1 MEKRKQELIHQAEKL
16 SVYLDKMEKC
26 IKILDESFVSSI
38 IKIMR
43 HITKC
48 ILENF
53 QLFRDLLVRFLKMIV
68 NMREGSSYRYYETI
82 LENVTELFLAIMIQY
97 PRKWMTLR
105 YLLSSWLFLLTTLPN
120 ISVKKIANSHA
131 KRMKLLEN
139 LLTTAGEYRNQ
150 RAVMVILIHMMQSLN
165 QLELICFTNVVFR
178 DEEFS
183 HLREILKEGNLNDPE
198 MMTREVLNE
207 YNSLLM
213 EREVV
218 SLEITCLTLDGLKGV
233 PFKEG
238 KMWIDFNKSPP
249 CVSLYCSLR
258 TLTGCLEDKNILVYI
273 PLKTIERFVTKEN
286 RKNQVVYFK
295 IITNER
301 ITLVDVKSG
310 KVDESIFVTDMEC
323 QCILEARNRDD
334 TFNIVEMFFKIVQE
348 KTRQKIHEE
357 MMRRQAQGIQTK
369 CLNLVE
375 DTVTISV
382 PMDVEENE
390 PSFAELPSPIEP
402 SLLSDMSIEEP
413 EKLEE
418 IPDDSGIEKEEL
430 KFLSDEDPELISS
443 SQKMK
448 LDDFLERDADVTL
461 NGLVLPKSS
470 PFQGFAEPTLMVEA
484 KELFVQPIE
493 RLKAKKA
500 IPQTAKKIVKEPEII
515 PFCTERRRRPSVEE
529 FIEESFAA
537 SKNSVQK
544 SLMVEA
550 KELFVQPIERLKAR
564 KAIPQTA
571 KKIVKEPEIIP
582 FCTERRRRPSVEE
595 FIEESFAASK
605 NSVQKSLMVEAKEL
619 FVQPIERLKAR
630 KAIPQT
636 AKKIVKEPEIILF
649 CTERRRRPSV
659 EEFIEESFAASKN
672 SVQKSL
678 MVEAKELFVQPIERP
693 KARKAIPQTA
703 KKIVKEPEIIPFCTE
718 RRRRPSAEEFIEES
732 FAASKN
738 SVQKSLMVEAKE
750 LFVQPIERLKARK
763 AIPQTAKKIVKE
775 PEIILFCTERRRRP
789 SVEEFIEESF
799 AASKNSV
806 QNSLMVEAKEL
817 FVQPI
822 ERPKARKAIPQ
833 IAKKIVKEP
842 EIIPFCTE
850 RRRRP
855 SAEEFIEESFA
866 ASKNSLQKATPGD
879 IYDFTEEDLEPVSST
894 SNDLFDKIR
903 DEESVNLPRKR
914 RLFNPQR
921 NSLET
926 VEISKLS
933 FTERMLSKS
942 RGSTPSDIVIDSQTS
957 VESATGLKK
966 FDGKMKKIQKHVLKV
981 IEKTKKE
988 PSEKVLPPAAKKRRR
1003 ITKISWPINKRSAEK
1018 ITVPVQKAQE

>member
-1 MEKRKQELIHQAEKL
+1 MEKRKQELIHHAEKL
-16 SVYLDKMEKC
+16 SIYMDKMEKC
-26 IKILDESFVSSI
+26 TKILDESFVRSI

-43 HITKC
+43 HITKS

-68 NMREGSSYRYYETI
+68 NMREESSYRYYETI

-97 PRKWMTLR
+97 PSKWMTLR
-105 YLLSSWLFLLTTLPN
+105 YLLSSWLFLLTTLPKT
-120 ISVKKIANSHA
+120 SVKKIVNSHA
-131 KRMKLLEN
+131 KRLKLLEN

-178 DEEFS
+178 EEEFS
-183 HLREILKEGNLNDPE
+183 HLREILKKGNLNDPE
-198 MMTREVLNE
+198 MMTREVLKE

-218 SLEITCLTLDGLKGV
+218 SLEITRLTLDGLEGV

-238 KMWIDFNKSPP
+238 KMWIDFNRSPL
-249 CVSLYCSLR
+249 CVSLYCSSR

-273 PLKTIERFVTKEN
+273 PLKTIERFVTKG
-286 RKNQVVYFK
+286 KNQVVYFK

-310 KVDESIFVTDMEC
+310 EVDASNLVTHVEC
-323 QCILEARNRDD
+323 QCILEARNQDD
-334 TFNIVEMFFKIVQE
+334 TLKIVNMFFKIVQE

-357 MMRRQAQGIQTK
+357 MMRRQAQGVQDK
-369 CLNLVE
+369 CLNFVE
-375 DTVTISV
+375 DTVTLSV

-390 PSFAELPSPIEP
+390 LSFAELPSPIEP

-413 EKLEE
+413 EKPEE

-448 LDDFLERDADVTL
+448 LDDYLERDAVVTL

-493 RLKAKKA
+493 RPKAKKA
-500 IPQTAKKIVKEPEII
+500 IPQT
-515 PFCTERRRRPSVEE
+515 
-529 FIEESFAA
+529 
-537 SKNSVQK
+537 
-544 SLMVEA
+544 
-550 KELFVQPIERLKAR
+550 
-564 KAIPQTA
+564 
-571 KKIVKEPEIIP
+571 
-582 FCTERRRRPSVEE
+582 
-595 FIEESFAASK
+595 
-605 NSVQKSLMVEAKEL
+605 
-619 FVQPIERLKAR
+619 
-630 KAIPQT
+630 
-636 AKKIVKEPEIILF
+636 
-649 CTERRRRPSV
+649 
-659 EEFIEESFAASKN
+659 
-672 SVQKSL
+672 
-678 MVEAKELFVQPIERP
+678 
-693 KARKAIPQTA
+693 
-703 KKIVKEPEIIPFCTE
+703 
-718 RRRRPSAEEFIEES
+718 
-732 FAASKN
+732 
-738 SVQKSLMVEAKE
+738 
-750 LFVQPIERLKARK
+750 
-763 AIPQTAKKIVKE
+763 
-775 PEIILFCTERRRRP
+775 
-789 SVEEFIEESF
+789 
-799 AASKNSV
+799 
-806 QNSLMVEAKEL
+806 
-817 FVQPI
+817 
-822 ERPKARKAIPQ
+822 
-833 IAKKIVKEP
+833 AKKIVKEP

-957 VESATGLKK
+957 VESATELKK
-966 FDGKMKKIQKHVLKV
+966 FHGKMKKIQKHVLKV
-981 IEKTKKE
+981 IKKTKKE

-1003 ITKISWPINKRSAEK
+1003 ITKISCPINKRSAGK
-1018 ITVPVQKAQE
+1018 ITVPVQKAQK